1 MKRLIVFVF
10 ITTITIT
17 LYAQD
22 VIVKRDGTTILSK
35 VVEINKNEI
44 KYKKFSKKNGPLYV
58 IEKAEVMSINYES
71 GDKEIFTDDI
81 KSASTG
87 TAPLE
92 INPNLEEDNLRLVRE
107 YNNRKIEY
115 IGQKPNSSCGGYGIV
130 LKMEEGSIIETP
142 ELRLDYNTKSGWTM
156 DVILYNKTNK
166 RLYVDLASC
175 FYIECD
181 NAQALYVPSS
191 TSSGESST
199 SGGSV
204 NLGSIAGAIG
214 IGGALGT
221 LASGIT
227 VGGANTN
234 TNTTTVYS
242 QRIVTIPPMAS
253 ISINKIPFHTV
264 TNLGAWFRDR
274 IHSKILSKYLPYFVS
289 RGILKEN
296 SDDCTIR
303 RGKLKRGQI
312 IDIPRIPGNELSVHI
327 TYSTDEKLTN
337 TQSIRTNFY
346 VGQIVGM
353 PSLLEGSSKI
363 VIPLLY
369 MSSLDTGCKIWKD

>member
-1 MKRLIVFVF
+1 MKRLIVFAV
-10 ITTITIT
+10 TTTMAFAV
-17 LYAQD
+17 YAQD

-35 VVEINKNEI
+35 VIEINKNEI
-44 KYKKFSKKNGPLYV
+44 KYKKFSNQRGPLYL

-71 GDKEIFTDDI
+71 GDKDIFTDDM
-81 KSASTG
+81 KSASTE
-87 TAPLE
+87 TSSLE
-92 INPNLEEDNLRLVRE
+92 INPNLAEDNLRLVRE

-130 LKMEEGSIIETP
+130 LKMEEGSIVETP
-142 ELRLDYNTKSGWTM
+142 ELRTEFNTKYGSTM

-204 NLGSIAGAIG
+204 NLGSITGALG

-221 LASGIT
+221 LASGIS
-227 VGGANTN
+227 VGGANTS

-253 ISINKIPFHTV
+253 ISINKIPLYATRYI
-264 TNLGAWFRDR
+264 GAYWRDR
-274 IHSKILSKYLPYFVS
+274 LHSKILSKYLPFFVS
-289 RGILKEN
+289 FGVLKKG
-296 SDDCTIR
+296 SYDYTVR
-303 RGKLKRGQI
+303 RGKLKRGQTV
-312 IDIPRIPGNELSVHI
+312 DIPRIPGNELSVHI
-327 TYSTDEKLTN
+327 TYSTDEKFTN
-337 TQSIRTNFY
+337 THSMRTNFY
-346 VGQIVGM
+346 FSQLVGM
-353 PSLLEGSSKI
+353 PALLEDPSKI

-369 MSSLDTGCKIWKD
+369 MSSLDGVCKIVEN